1 MSRYKTKETLHIYV
15 RISQSNDVED
25 EDSYVGYRDIVNKQI
40 IMGMEK
46 SKELDMDYVFIEDV
60 NGRYTD
66 NPQTIDV
73 LYKGIKNG
81 DVKNIYVIG
90 MDRFSRNENKLLIL
104 TMLCI
109 NNEVSI
115 YTQNGKH
122 EFSDEDYLRVNILN
136 NL

>member
-90 MDRFSRNENKLLIL
+90 MDRFSRNENKL
-104 TMLCI
+104 
-109 NNEVSI
+109 
-115 YTQNGKH
+115 
-122 EFSDEDYLRVNILN
+122 
-136 NL
+136 